1 MRTRPTDTAAH
12 RSVAAV
18 LPSARA
24 PLDSGLPV
32 RRAALPGT
40 RTGPSAAFLTVEQ
53 IGPGIPSCPPPPDGP
68 PAAARPSCPGGD
80 GSFAYV
86 LDGGLLR
93 PGGSGPRRSVP
104 PGAVVLRCGDAAEP
118 FGTPLAAPGGLHHQL
133 RVLRGPNAGPPGD
146 GPASLRP
153 GPAPVVRRLDG
164 TWFRVLAGRAC
175 GAAGPLDAGAGVTA
189 VHVSL
194 APGAAA
200 ELPAPARHLA
210 AVYVLAGDGRV
221 AGREVGEGELA
232 VLAEGGAAVRMAG
245 GPVGADL
252 LLLSAR
258 PGG

>member
-24 PLDSGLPV
+24 ALHSGLPV
-32 RRAALPGT
+32 RRAALPGA
-40 RTGPSAAFLTVEQ
+40 RTAPSAAVLTVEQ
-53 IGPGIPSCPPPPDGP
+53 IGPGSPSCPPSPGGP
-68 PAAARPSCPGGD
+68 PAGARPLCPGD

-86 LDGGLLR
+86 LDGGLLL
-93 PGGSGPRRSVP
+93 PGDSGPRRSVP
-104 PGAVVLRCGDAAEP
+104 PGAVVLRGGDAAEP
-118 FGTPLAAPGGLHHQL
+118 FGTPSAAPGGLHHQL
-133 RVLRGPNAGPPGD
+133 RVLRAPAFGPSGD
-146 GPASLRP
+146 GPAVLRP

-164 TWFRVLAGRAC
+164 TWFRVLAGRVC
-175 GAAGPLDAGAGVTA
+175 GAVGPLGAGAGVIA

-194 APGAAA
+194 APGGAV
-200 ELPAPARHLA
+200 ELPAPAGHLA

-221 AGREVGEGELA
+221 AGREVGDGELA
-232 VLAEGGAAVRMAG
+232 VLAEGGAAVRMTG

-252 LLLSAR
+252 LLVSAR